1 MPNCSLMFNVT
12 WRAKVTVAMRRDRA
26 QGGVVPRVHGRCF
39 GLEYEVTSC
48 VLFDFVRA
56 LRRPHRLRFE
66 DR

>member
-12 WRAKVTVAMRRDRA
+12 FEGQSDGCDAPHRARGD
-26 QGGVVPRVHGRCF
+26 VVPHMHGRCF

-56 LRRPHRLRFE
+56 LRRPHRLQFE
-66 DR
+66 DH